1 MQSLFIEVI
10 TRSLWVALQ
19 LAMPLLLAALISG
32 FIIGIFQSITQI
44 QEQTLSF
51 VPKVLIVGIVLW
63 TLWPSMSQT
72 LIEFVA
78 FGQHIIP
85 ALLKA
90 K

>member
-19 LAMPLLLAALISG
+19 LAMPLLLAARNS
-32 FIIGIFQSITQI
+32 GIFQSITQI